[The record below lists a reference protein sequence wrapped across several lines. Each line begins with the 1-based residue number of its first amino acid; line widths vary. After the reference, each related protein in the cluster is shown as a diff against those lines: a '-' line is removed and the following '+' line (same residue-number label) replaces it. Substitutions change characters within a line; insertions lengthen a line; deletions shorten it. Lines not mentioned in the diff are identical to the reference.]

1 MTLLYESIELIASF
15 IEFFVLYK
23 IYSVLFREYRRRQ
36 SRLIDILLAIG
47 GMAIIHICNHIALFS
62 YFALLVFILYISIS
76 ATFFYKTNYVAL
88 FSVASFYILCL
99 SCFDFL
105 VVTLVSNFYDG
116 YETFVKMISVTG
128 GFRAIIIS
136 VTKILWIIA
145 YFLLKKYL
153 YRFANKMNYVYTILI
168 ISCIGFLG
176 FIYLAEQTFK
186 AFNYTTPGLWF
197 VFLVFFA
204 LLLFAAYF
212 VMESREEKMK
222 LNFTEMRNALLEE
235 NYKTINEIYMS
246 NAKLYH
252 DLNNHLNVLYQLLD
266 EGDGDGA
273 KEYIKEISR
282 PIMKLSKTVWTG
294 TDVVDV
300 IINSKIEKMREMNI
314 SYEINVEFPQN
325 TNILPHDMCT
335 ILANLLDNAIEAV
348 GVMKEPGT
356 VALTIRRINYFL
368 LIKVSNSCA
377 TQKEKF
383 VNYPSTT
390 KENKELHGWG
400 LPSVKDAVDK
410 YNGTL
415 KCTNEGNQFVTK
427 IMLFFE
433 VTD

>member
-1 MTLLYESIELIASF
+1 
-15 IEFFVLYK
+15 
-23 IYSVLFREYRRRQ
+23 
-36 SRLIDILLAIG
+36 
-47 GMAIIHICNHIALFS
+47 
-62 YFALLVFILYISIS
+62 
-76 ATFFYKTNYVAL
+76 
-88 FSVASFYILCL
+88 
-99 SCFDFL
+99 
-105 VVTLVSNFYDG
+105 
-116 YETFVKMISVTG
+116 
-128 GFRAIIIS
+128 
-136 VTKILWIIA
+136 
-145 YFLLKKYL
+145 
-153 YRFANKMNYVYTILI
+153 
-168 ISCIGFLG
+168 
-176 FIYLAEQTFK
+176 
-186 AFNYTTPGLWF
+186 
-197 VFLVFFA
+197 
-204 LLLFAAYF
+204 
-212 VMESREEKMK
+212 
-222 LNFTEMRNALLEE
+222 
-235 NYKTINEIYMS
+235 MS